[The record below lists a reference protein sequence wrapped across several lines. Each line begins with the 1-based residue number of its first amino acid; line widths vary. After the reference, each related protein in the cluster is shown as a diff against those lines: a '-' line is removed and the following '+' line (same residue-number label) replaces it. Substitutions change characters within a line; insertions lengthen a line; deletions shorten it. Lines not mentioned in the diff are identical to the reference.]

1 MINVSDIS
9 KRFGKLEVL
18 KSIHVDFEVGKSYA
32 MIGPNGS
39 GKTTLI
45 KCILGMVI
53 PDKGSI
59 SVNGKVIS
67 NDGSYRNQIGYMPQ
81 IGRHPDQMKI
91 GQIFDMIRDLRG
103 NHAKL
108 DEDLIKEFKL
118 DKMKDKR
125 MHTLSGGTR
134 QKVSVSLAFLFDPVI
149 LILDEP
155 TAGLDP
161 IAVEVVKEK
170 ILSQSS
176 REKIFLIT
184 SHIMSDLDELSSN
197 VVYLEEGK
205 ILFNNS
211 IDLLKE
217 ETREVK
223 LGRAVATIMRRNL
236 NETQKV

>member
-1 MINVSDIS
+1 MITVSDLN

-18 KSIHVDFEVGKSYA
+18 KSIRTDFQPGGSYA

-53 PDKGSI
+53 PDTGEISVLGKSI
-59 SVNGKVIS
+59 SHDCK
-67 NDGSYRNQIGYMPQ
+67 YRNSIGYMPQ
-81 IGRHPDQMKI
+81 VGRYPDQMKI
-91 GQIFDMIRDLRG
+91 GQIFDMIRDLR
-103 NHAKL
+103 HDQARH

-118 DKMKDKR
+118 DGMKDKR

-134 QKVSVSLAFLFDPVI
+134 QKVSASLAFLFDPSI

-161 IAVEVVKEK
+161 IAAEALKAK
-170 ILSQSS
+170 IMSESN
-176 REKIFLIT
+176 RNKTILIT
-184 SHIMSDLDELSSN
+184 SHIMSDLDELSSRL
-197 VVYLEEGK
+197 VYLEEGR

-211 IDLLKE
+211 IALLKE
-217 ETREVK
+217 ETGEVK

-236 NETQKV
+236 NETELT